1 MTPPEANEILDLSC
15 AYAGRKAANFIGE
28 NGVSVFSDLTS
39 LLHYEG
45 LYKVFAF
52 LESKAKKETGTTR
65 YLDIGNLFFSVLK
78 EHLPGVALNPGPNNA
93 LELCGAFQG
102 RLEDL
107 IQAKTLLQRCLDYA
121 SAYAKCH

>member
-15 AYAGRKAANFIGE
+15 AYAGRKAANLIGE
-28 NGVSVFSDLTS
+28 SGVPFFSDLTS
-39 LLHYEG
+39 LLHSEG

-65 YLDIGNLFFSVLK
+65 YQDLGKLLFSVLK
-78 EHLPGVALNPGPNNA
+78 EHLPGVELNLGPKNA
-93 LELCGAFQG
+93 LELSGAFQG
-102 RLEDL
+102 KLEDL

-121 SAYAKCH
+121 SAYAKCY